1 MRKSYKFRLY
11 PAKEQEIV
19 LVKTLDVCRYIY
31 NEFLADRRNAY
42 DRCNQ
47 GLTTFDQI
55 TQVKYIEC
63 RTEVFSQIKQ
73 DVLRRLGKSFDAFF
87 RRCKTGETPGYP
99 RFKGKDRYNSFTYPQ
114 SGFKIEGTKLKLSK
128 IGNIKIKQ
136 HREIEGKIKTCSIK
150 REVDQWYAVLSVDMG
165 ANPEKID
172 PATSIGVDVGLN
184 SCISLSNGEKF
195 DSPIYYRKSE
205 RSLEVQRKRLSK
217 KKKGSSNRLK
227 QKLKVVKVHRN
238 IRNQRLDF
246 NHKLS
251 RILVNRFDRVV
262 FEDLNIK
269 NMVKDHHLA
278 KSIHD
283 VAWGQLIQ
291 MAKSKAEEAGNFVE
305 LVNPFNTSQECSSCG
320 NIVKKALSVRIHK
333 CPECGLELD
342 RDVNA
347 AINILNRCTVGTTGG
362 PVESR
367 TLVWAMKQEATHY
380 NGW

>member
-1 MRKSYKFRLY
+1 MRKSYKSRLY
-11 PAKEQEIV
+11 PTKEQEIV
-19 LVKTLDVCRYIY
+19 LVKTLDVCRYLH

-42 DRCNQ
+42 ERYNQ

-55 TQVKYIEC
+55 NQVKYVEC

-87 RRCKTGETPGYP
+87 RRCRSGETPGYP

-114 SGFKIEGTKLKLSK
+114 SGFKIEDNKLKFSK

-150 REVDQWYAVLSVDMG
+150 REGDQWYAVFSVDMG
-165 ANPEKID
+165 ASPEKINSV
-172 PATSIGVDVGLN
+172 TSIGIDVGLN
-184 SCISLSNGEKF
+184 SCVTLSNGEQF

-205 RSLEVQRKRLSK
+205 RSLAVQQKRLSK
-217 KKKGSSNRLK
+217 KKKGSSNRLI
-227 QKLKVVKVHRN
+227 QKLKVVKVHRK

-251 RILVNRFDRVV
+251 RALVDRFDWIV
-262 FEDLNIK
+262 FEDLSIR

-305 LVNPFNTSQECSSCG
+305 LVNPFNTSQECSGCG
-320 NIVKKALSVRIHK
+320 NIVRKGLSVRIHK

-347 AINILNRCTVGTTGG
+347 AINILNRCTVGTTGRACG
-362 PVESR
+362 VMDVGLGYEAES
-367 TLVWAMKQEATHY
+367 HSF
-380 NGW
+380 

>member
-11 PAKEQEIV
+11 PTKEQEIV

-55 TQVKYIEC
+55 TQVKYLEFN
-63 RTEVFSQIKQ
+63 TEVFSQIKQ

-87 RRCKTGETPGYP
+87 RRCKSDETPGYP

-114 SGFKIEGTKLKLSK
+114 SGFKIEDNKLKLSK
-128 IGNIKIKQ
+128 IGKIKIKQ

-150 REVDQWYAVLSVDMG
+150 RETDQWYAVFSVDIG
-165 ANPEKID
+165 ANPEKVN
-172 PATSIGVDVGLN
+172 PNTSIGIDVGLN
-184 SCISLSNGEKF
+184 SCVTLSNGEQY
-195 DSPIYYRKSE
+195 DSPTYYRKSE
-205 RSLEVQRKRLSK
+205 GSLAVQQKRLSK
-217 KKKGSSNRLK
+217 KKKGSVNRLK
-227 QKLKVVKVHRN
+227 QKTKVAKVHRK

-251 RILVNRFDRVV
+251 RALVNRFDRIV
-262 FEDLNIK
+262 FEDLSIK
-269 NMVKDHHLA
+269 NMVKNHHFA

-291 MAKSKAEEAGNFVE
+291 MAKSKAEEAGKYVE
-305 LVNPFNTSQECSSCG
+305 LVNPYNTSQKCSSCG
-320 NIVKKALSVRIHK
+320 NIVKKSLAVRVHR
-333 CPECGLELD
+333 CQECGLELD

-347 AINILNRCTVGTTGG
+347 AINIFDLCTVGTTDRACGVTDVG
-362 PVESR
+362 
-367 TLVWAMKQEATHY
+367 LGFEAGSHPF
-380 NGW
+380 

>member
-11 PAKEQEIV
+11 PTKEQEGV

-63 RTEVFSQIKQ
+63 RTEVFSQVKQ

-87 RRCKTGETPGYP
+87 RRCTSGETSGYL

-114 SGFKIEGTKLKLSK
+114 SGFKIERNKLKLSK
-128 IGNIKIKQ
+128 IGKIKIKQ

-150 REVDQWYAVLSVDMG
+150 REGDQWYAVFSVDMG
-165 ANPEKID
+165 SNPEKID
-172 PATSIGVDVGLN
+172 PATYIGVDVGLN
-184 SCISLSNGEKF
+184 SCVSLSNGEQF
-195 DSPIYYRKSE
+195 NSPTYYRKSE
-205 RSLEVQRKRLSK
+205 ISLTVQQKRLSK
-217 KKKGSSNRLK
+217 KKKGSANRLK
-227 QKLKVVKVHRN
+227 QKLKVVKIHRK
-238 IRNQRLDF
+238 IRNQILDF

-251 RILVNRFDRVV
+251 RALVDRFDWMV

-269 NMVKDHHLA
+269 SMVKNHYLT

-291 MAKSKAEEAGNFVE
+291 MAKSKAEEAGKYVE
-305 LVNPFNTSQECSSCG
+305 LVNPYNTSQKCSNCG
-320 NIVKKALSVRIHK
+320 NIVRKALSVRIHK

-347 AINILNRCTVGTTGG
+347 AINILNLCTVGTTERACGVTDVG
-362 PVESR
+362 
-367 TLVWAMKQEATHY
+367 LGYEAGSHLF
-380 NGW
+380 

>member
-31 NEFLADRRNAY
+31 NEFLADRKNAY

-55 TQVKYIEC
+55 TQVKYIEFN
-63 RTEVFSQIKQ
+63 TEVFSQIKQ

-114 SGFKIEGTKLKLSK
+114 SGFRIEGTKLKLSK
-128 IGNIKIKQ
+128 IGSIKIKQ
-136 HREIEGKIKTCSIK
+136 HREIEGKLKTCSIK
-150 REVDQWYAVLSVDMG
+150 REGDQWYAVFSVDMG
-165 ANPEKID
+165 ASPEKIR
-172 PATSIGVDVGLN
+172 PSTSIGIDVGLN
-184 SCISLSNGEKF
+184 SCVTLSNGEQY
-195 DSPIYYRKSE
+195 DSPIYCRKSE
-205 RSLEVQRKRLSK
+205 RSLAVQQKRLSK
-217 KKKGSSNRLK
+217 KKRRSSNRLK
-227 QKLKVVKVHRN
+227 QKLKVAKVHRK

-251 RILVNRFDRVV
+251 RALVNRFDRIV
-262 FEDLNIK
+262 FEDLSIK
-269 NMVKDHHLA
+269 NMVKNHHFA

-291 MAKSKAEEAGNFVE
+291 MAKSKAEEAGKYVE

-320 NIVKKALSVRIHK
+320 NIVRKALSVRIHK

-347 AINILNRCTVGTTGG
+347 AINILNRCTVGTTGRACG
-362 PVESR
+362 V
-367 TLVWAMKQEATHY
+367 TDVGLGYEA
-380 NGW
+380 GSQSF

>member
-11 PAKEQEIV
+11 PTKEQEIV
-19 LVKTLDVCRYIY
+19 LVQTLDVCRYIY

-55 TQVKYIEC
+55 TQVKYLEFN
-63 RTEVFSQIKQ
+63 TEVFSQIKQ

-99 RFKGKDRYNSFTYPQ
+99 RFKGKDRYNSFTYHQ

-136 HREIEGKIKTCSIK
+136 HREVEGKIKTCSIK
-150 REVDQWYAVLSVDMG
+150 REVDQWYAVFSVDMG
-165 ANPEKID
+165 ASPEKID
-172 PATSIGVDVGLN
+172 PATSMGIDVGLN
-184 SCISLSNGEKF
+184 SCVTLSNGEQY
-195 DSPIYYRKSE
+195 DSPAYYRKSE
-205 RSLEVQRKRLSK
+205 RSLAVQQKRLSK
-217 KKKGSSNRLK
+217 KKNGSVNRLK
-227 QKLKVVKVHRN
+227 QKTKVVKVHRK

-251 RILVNRFDRVV
+251 RILVNRFDRIV
-262 FEDLNIK
+262 FEDLSIK
-269 NMVKDHHLA
+269 DMVKNHHLA

-291 MAKSKAEEAGNFVE
+291 MAKSKVEEAGKYVE
-305 LVNPFNTSQECSSCG
+305 LVNPYNTSQKCSSCG
-320 NIVKKALSVRIHK
+320 NIVKKGLSVRVHK

-342 RDVNA
+342 RDINA
-347 AINILNRCTVGTTGG
+347 AINILNLSTVGTMGRACGVTDVGLG
-362 PVESR
+362 Y
-367 TLVWAMKQEATHY
+367 EAGSHLF
-380 NGW
+380 